1 MYFCHLNKILTMDFD
16 KLMTTLMYF
25 IPAGI
30 VLGAAYL
37 LVKNFLDNDY
47 RIRLLEVK
55 KAMAKD
61 MLPLRL
67 QAYERLV
74 LFLERISPANLLI
87 RVNETNMSARD
98 FQNALL
104 ITIRA
109 EYEHNMAQQIYITSL
124 SWELVKMAK
133 EDMIKVIN
141 VAANEVGENGTAIDL
156 SREIFQV
163 IMSTDKIPTYKALEH
178 LKEEV

>member
-1 MYFCHLNKILTMDFD
+1 MDFD

-25 IPAGI
+25 IPAAI

-47 RIRLLEVK
+47 RVRLLEVK

-87 RVNETNMSARD
+87 RVNEENLSAME
-98 FQNALL
+98 FQNNLL
-104 ITIRA
+104 KTIRA
-109 EYEHNMAQQIYITSL
+109 EYEHNMSQQVYITSL
-124 SWELVKMAK
+124 SWELIKMAK
-133 EDMIKVIN
+133 EDMVKVIN
-141 VAANEVGENGTAIDL
+141 IAAKEVGPNGTAVDL

-163 IMSTDKIPTYKALEH
+163 ILSTDKIPTYKALEH
-178 LKEEV
+178 LKEEVRLLM

>member
-1 MYFCHLNKILTMDFD
+1 MNMDFD

-25 IPAGI
+25 IPAAI

-47 RIRLLEVK
+47 RVRLLEVK

-87 RVNETNMSARD
+87 RVNEENLSAME
-98 FQNALL
+98 FQNNLL
-104 ITIRA
+104 KTIRA
-109 EYEHNMAQQIYITSL
+109 EYEHNMSQQVYITSL
-124 SWELVKMAK
+124 SWELIKMAK
-133 EDMIKVIN
+133 EDMVKVIN
-141 VAANEVGENGTAIDL
+141 IAAKEVGPNGTAVDL

-163 IMSTDKIPTYKALEH
+163 ILSTDKIPTYKAL
-178 LKEEV
+178 

>member
-1 MYFCHLNKILTMDFD
+1 MNMDFD

-25 IPAGI
+25 IPAAI

-47 RIRLLEVK
+47 RVRLLEVK

-87 RVNETNMSARD
+87 RVNEENLSAME
-98 FQNALL
+98 FQNNLL
-104 ITIRA
+104 KTIRA
-109 EYEHNMAQQIYITSL
+109 EYEHNMSQQVYITSL
-124 SWELVKMAK
+124 SWELIKMAK
-133 EDMIKVIN
+133 EDMVKVIN
-141 VAANEVGENGTAIDL
+141 IAAKEVGPNGTAVDL

-163 IMSTDKIPTYKALEH
+163 ILSTDKIPTYKALEH
-178 LKEEV
+178 LKEEVRLLM